1 MVLADILAA
10 RLEWEDTG
18 YVLGGM
24 SLLSPRHECCWLQLP
39 HVESFK
45 GLTAHEILEYPE
57 LEKTHKD
64 H

>member
-1 MVLADILAA
+1 MILADILAA
-10 RLEWEDTG
+10 RLGWEGTG

-39 HVESFK
+39 HAGSFK
-45 GLTAHEILEYPE
+45 GLSAHKILECSE
-57 LEKTHKD
+57 LERTHKD